1 VRFLDNL
8 LDGRRA
14 MMKANADL
22 VVRRGDDLIFS
33 CDEGDREETEL
44 PEKLCDQHDDR
55 QEQDWIT
62 KSFQSR
68 NITP

>member
-1 VRFLDNL
+1 VRVLDNL
-8 LDGRRA
+8 LDDRRA

-22 VVRRGDDLIFS
+22 VARRSDNLIFS
-33 CDEGDREETEL
+33 CDESDREETEL

-68 NITP
+68 NLTP